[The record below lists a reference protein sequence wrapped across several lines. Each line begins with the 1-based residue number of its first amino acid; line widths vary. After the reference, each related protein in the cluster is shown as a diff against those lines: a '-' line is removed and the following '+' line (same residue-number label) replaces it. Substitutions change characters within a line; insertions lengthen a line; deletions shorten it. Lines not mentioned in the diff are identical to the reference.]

1 MFMKLG
7 GKKIKFKSNS
17 ALVIAAGCTV
27 AFMFL
32 TTIISFVLYQQRMH
46 EANNLL
52 KEAKYSQYD
61 SYVVLIASND
71 KSDFWQNVYQ
81 SASEYGKEHGIYVD
95 MISDNVDVNYS
106 KTELLEM
113 AIESGCD
120 GIMLEGDDEPDTL
133 DLLTKA
139 YSAHI
144 PVITLETDIASESRV
159 SFVGVNNYTIAN
171 LYADAIKKN
180 LVKQKHVMV
189 IANNTYDDNTL
200 NTFVNNI
207 QGAFSDEE
215 LPNGPLEFEIRRIES
230 NDAFATEEYIQN
242 LFQKNEIQPVVICL
256 DELSTESF
264 YQAMIDY
271 NKVGQIL
278 LFGNYESQ
286 SIYTGIKQG
295 VIKST
300 VTMNASSMGQ
310 AAAKAF
316 VEYRQTGHVSDY
328 VNVEPEIIDGTN
340 IEDYLKEVENAN
352 H

>member
-1 MFMKLG
+1 MKLG
-7 GKKIKFKSNS
+7 GRKIKFKSNS

-32 TTIISFVLYQQRMH
+32 TTIISFVMYRQRMS

-52 KEAKYSQYD
+52 QEAKYSQYD
-61 SYVVLIASND
+61 SYVVLIASDD
-71 KSDFWQNVYQ
+71 KSDFWQNVYL
-81 SASEYGKEHGIYVD
+81 SASEYGKAEGIYVD

-106 KTELLEM
+106 KAQLLEM
-113 AIESGCD
+113 AIESDCD
-120 GIMLEGDDEPDTL
+120 GIMLEGDDDPEIIA
-133 DLLTKA
+133 LLTKA

-144 PVITLETDIASESRV
+144 PVITLETDVASESRV

-171 LYADAIKKN
+171 LYASAIRDN
-180 LVKQKHVMV
+180 LVKQKQVMV
-189 IANNTYDDNTL
+189 IANSTYDDNML
-200 NTFVNNI
+200 NTFVNSI
-207 QGAFSDEE
+207 QESLSAEE
-215 LPNGPLEFEIRRIES
+215 LPNGPLEFEIRKIES

-242 LFQKNEIQPVVICL
+242 LFHNNEIKPVVICL
-256 DELSTESF
+256 DELTTESF

-271 NKVGQIL
+271 NRVGQIL

-300 VTMNASSMGQ
+300 VTMNASSMGE

-316 VEYRQTGHVSDY
+316 IEYRQTGHVSDY
-328 VNVEPEIIDGTN
+328 INVEPEIINQEN
-340 IEDYLKEVENAN
+340 IAEYLEEVDDADN
-352 H
+352 

>member
-1 MFMKLG
+1 MKLG
-7 GKKIKFKSNS
+7 GNKIKFKSNS

-32 TTIISFVLYQQRMH
+32 TTIISFVMYKQRMS

-52 KEAKYSQYD
+52 QEAKYSQYD

-71 KSDFWQNVYQ
+71 KSDFWQNVYL
-81 SASEYGKEHGIYVD
+81 SASEYGKENGVYVD

-106 KTELLEM
+106 KAELLEM
-113 AIESGCD
+113 AIESDCD
-120 GIMLEGDDEPDTL
+120 GIMLEGDDDPAIIA
-133 DLLTKA
+133 LLTKA

-144 PVITLETDIASESRV
+144 PVITLETDVASESRV

-171 LYADAIKKN
+171 LYASAIKEN

-189 IANNTYDDNTL
+189 IANSTYDDNSL

-207 QGAFSDEE
+207 QESLSSEE
-215 LPNGPLEFEIRRIES
+215 LPNGPLEFDIRKIES

-242 LFQKNEIQPVVICL
+242 LFHNNEIQPVVICL

-316 VEYRQTGHVSDY
+316 IEYRQTGHVSDY
-328 VNVEPEIIDGTN
+328 INVDPEIINQDN
-340 IEDYLKEVENAN
+340 IAEYLEEVENASN
-352 H
+352 

>member
-1 MFMKLG
+1 MKLG
-7 GKKIKFKSNS
+7 GNKIKFQSSS

-32 TTIISFVLYQQRMH
+32 TTIISFVLYQHRMR

-52 KEAKYSQYD
+52 KEAKYNQYD
-61 SYVVLIASND
+61 SYVVLISSED
-71 KSDFWQNVYQ
+71 KNDFWQNVYE
-81 SASEYGKEHGIYVD
+81 SASEYGRERGIYVD
-95 MISDNVDVNYS
+95 MLSDNVDVNYS
-106 KTELLEM
+106 KKELLEM

-120 GIMLEGDDEPDTL
+120 GILLEGDDDPEISA
-133 DLLTKA
+133 LLTKA
-139 YSAHI
+139 STAKI
-144 PVITLETDIASESRV
+144 PVITLEKDIASDNRV
-159 SFVGVNNYTIAN
+159 SYVGVNNYTIAN
-171 LYADAIKKN
+171 LYASAIKEN

-189 IANNTYDDNTL
+189 IANSSYDDASL
-200 NTFVNNI
+200 NTFVNNV
-207 QGAFSDEE
+207 QEAFSEEE
-215 LPNGPLEFEIRRIES
+215 LPNGPLEFEIRKIES

-242 LFQKNEIQPVVICL
+242 LFQKNEVQPVVICL

-271 NKVGQIL
+271 NMVGQIL

-300 VTMNASSMGQ
+300 VTMNASSMGES
-310 AAAKAF
+310 AAKAF
-316 VEYRQTGHVSDY
+316 IEYKQTGHVSDY
-328 VNVEPEIIDGTN
+328 INVEPEIIDSKN
-340 IEDYLKEVENAN
+340 IESYLEEVENGD